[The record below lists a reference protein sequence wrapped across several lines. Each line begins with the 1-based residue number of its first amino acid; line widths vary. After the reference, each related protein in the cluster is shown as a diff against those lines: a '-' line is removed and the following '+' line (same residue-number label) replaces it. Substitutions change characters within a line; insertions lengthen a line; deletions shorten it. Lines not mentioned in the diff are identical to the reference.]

1 MHLLLSL
8 LSLVVAVVQVVV
20 VVVVVV
26 MVLVPVVVVVVKSC
40 TGKYKLGAIAGV
52 RVGKCNLET
61 RAGKFKVSV
70 GVDNGGWGP
79 GLVDTDSG
87 GQARAGEC

>member
-61 RAGKFKVSV
+61 RAG
-70 GVDNGGWGP
+70 GWGP
-79 GLVDTDSG
+79 GLVATDSG

>member
-70 GVDNGGWGP
+70 GVDNGGGGP
-79 GLVDTDSG
+79 GLVDPDSG

>member
-8 LSLVVAVVQVVV
+8 LSLVVAVVQV

-79 GLVDTDSG
+79 GLVDTD
-87 GQARAGEC
+87 